1 MSNPFD
7 DDSQE
12 FLALRNDE
20 EQYSLWPAGITVPDG
35 WRVVHGPAPRREVVD
50 HIDRSWTDMRPKSL
64 RDAGPAPGGA
74 GTGPDPARSTGSRA

>member
-12 FLALRNDE
+12 FLALCNDE
-20 EQYSLWPAGITVPDG
+20 EQYSLWPTGITVPAG
-35 WRVVHGPAPRREVVD
+35 WQVVYGPAPRREVVD

-64 RDAGPAPGGA
+64 RDAVPEYGAAGGRADSAP
-74 GTGPDPARSTGSRA
+74 STGSRA